1 MAGAIIFVPAL
12 AATAALGFVF
22 ALFAAN
28 HYLTVLQ
35 STAAG
40 AKHVTWGAEGV
51 LDGFWKPFYLLWL
64 AGLWAGPTMLLAKIG
79 GGGWLTTVA
88 PLAVVWL
95 CYPVSQLSSLSATSV
110 WLPLHPGVFDRLAQR
125 PRVTLGFF
133 ALSVIPIVGVGVAL
147 HGIVRAEGAAWLV
160 FGAALLVFSL
170 YGYARLLGRLAFVL
184 MFTKSR
190 LARLTKK
197 KKEKPQDV
205 LPEVQPPP
213 LPEPD
218 EVEGFRQPSELPPID
233 SPDEG
238 PLTGYDVAFA
248 DDDKPKKPRVRAE
261 AVYPRQPDDDD
272 VPYTVNE
279 PDGEK
284 LPEERLPE
292 SVVKPRDDEMKLLDR
307 SDAPKKPKVAW
318 SGEVFAFLGQ
328 QETWAAAG
336 VLTFFALVVGALVR
350 LLIETN
356 PAKGG

>member
-12 AATAALGFVF
+12 AATAVLGFVF

-51 LDGFWKPFYLLWL
+51 MDGFWKPFSLLWL
-64 AGLWAGPTMLLAKIG
+64 AGLWAGPAMLLAKLG
-79 GGGWLTTVA
+79 GGGWLTTAA
-88 PLAVVWL
+88 PLLFVWL

-133 ALSVIPIVGVGVAL
+133 GLSLIPIAGVGVAL
-147 HGIVRAEGAAWLV
+147 NGIVRGEGAAWLV
-160 FGAALLVFSL
+160 FGAVLLVLSL
-170 YGYARLLGRLAFVL
+170 YAYARLLGRLAFVL

-190 LARLTKK
+190 LAKLTRK
-197 KKEKPQDV
+197 KKEPRDE
-205 LPEVQPPP
+205 LPPVQPPP

-218 EVEGFRQPSELPPID
+218 EAEGFRQPSELPPID

-248 DDDKPKKPRVRAE
+248 DDDKKPKPRVRAE
-261 AVYPRQPDDDD
+261 AVHPRRPDDDD
-272 VPYTVNE
+272 VPYAVTE
-279 PDGEK
+279 PDGEAP
-284 LPEERLPE
+284 PEERLPA

-318 SGEVFAFLGQ
+318 SAEVLAFLGQ

-336 VLTFFALVVGALVR
+336 VLSAFALAVGALVR
-350 LLIETN
+350 VLIETN
-356 PAKGG
+356 PVKGG

>member
-12 AATAALGFVF
+12 AATAVLGFVF

-40 AKHVTWGAEGV
+40 AKHVTWGEEGV
-51 LDGFWKPFYLLWL
+51 FDGFWRPFYLLWL
-64 AGLWAGPTMLLAKIG
+64 AGLWAGPAMLLAKLG
-79 GGGWLTTVA
+79 GGGWLTAVA

-95 CYPVSQLSSLSATSV
+95 CYPVSQLSSLSASSV

-133 ALSVIPIVGVGVAL
+133 ALSLIPIAGVGVAL
-147 HGIVRAEGAAWLV
+147 DRIVRGEGGGWLV
-160 FGAALLVFSL
+160 FGAALLVLSL

-190 LARLTKK
+190 LARLRK
-197 KKEKPQDV
+197 KKEEPRDE
-205 LPEVQPPP
+205 LPPVQPPP

-233 SPDEG
+233 TPDEG
-238 PLTGYDVAFA
+238 PLAGYDVAFA
-248 DDDKPKKPRVRAE
+248 DEPRPKKARVRAE
-261 AVYPRQPDDDD
+261 AVYPRRPDDDD
-272 VPYTVNE
+272 VPYAVNE
-279 PDGEK
+279 PDGAA
-284 LPEERLPE
+284 LPEERLPA
-292 SVVKPRDDEMKLLDR
+292 SVVKPREDEMKLLDR

-318 SGEVFAFLGQ
+318 SAEVLAFLGQ
-328 QETWAAAG
+328 QETWAQAG

-356 PAKGG
+356 PVKGG